1 MLIRSIDSVC
11 KTQLSILRPRRAR
24 ISLDRAARC
33 YEKDVKKT
41 RADAKEPSPD
51 DLRADARRNRCRIL
65 EAAESVFAGK
75 GMGASTDEVAS
86 AAGVGIG
93 TVFRHFP
100 TKAALLEALLVSKLR
115 RLVDEAEAL
124 CSSEDPR

>member
-1 MLIRSIDSVC
+1 
-11 KTQLSILRPRRAR
+11 
-24 ISLDRAARC
+24 
-33 YEKDVKKT
+33 

-124 CSSEDPR
+124 CSSEDPRGALFAFFTRMLEQSSSKKAFADALAAAGIDVRGATL